1 MVLLAIHGHFWPPL
15 LIISPSL
22 WLKHVHPGFITC
34 WQVRNNPTITAF
46 VCFQKFPGTFNPLVP
61 NHRKHCPKTFILPTV
76 TYFWKY
82 ITKLHLKCLGGQRSW
97 RYLCIIYDTLG
108 IKCSQARVN
117 NSRIKSLLGF
127 TVFVPSIF
135 AFFKKILLENTY
147 CFSLKMSLAGQF
159 SFWAK
164 ILPSVSY
171 YDTSNFF
178 HFDGWKNIF

>member
-1 MVLLAIHGHFWPPL
+1 MFG
-15 LIISPSL
+15 S
-22 WLKHVHPGFITC
+22 
-34 WQVRNNPTITAF
+34 
-46 VCFQKFPGTFNPLVP
+46 
-61 NHRKHCPKTFILPTV
+61 
-76 TYFWKY
+76 
-82 ITKLHLKCLGGQRSW
+82 QRSW

-147 CFSLKMSLAGQF
+147 CFSLKMWLAGQF

-171 YDTSNFF
+171 MIHPTFFTLMVEKTYFKLNHRLINCIFLWPHILTYFIALNINNILKYPGHGTKYMSCIIYDTRGTRELINVLLQRWNPSYFTGRLNNDEISFI
-178 HFDGWKNIF
+178 N